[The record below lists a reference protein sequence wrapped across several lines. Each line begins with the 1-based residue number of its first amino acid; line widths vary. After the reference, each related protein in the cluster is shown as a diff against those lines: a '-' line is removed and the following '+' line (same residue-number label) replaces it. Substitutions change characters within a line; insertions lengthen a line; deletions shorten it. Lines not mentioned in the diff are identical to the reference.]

1 MLTGSIFLDLTI
13 IFVAVAIL
21 AFFAKMFK
29 QPLIPVY
36 IITGILLV
44 PVFNILHNDAFVSA
58 ISQFGIVF
66 LLFIAG
72 LELDFTRLKNVT
84 KVSILGGSIL
94 VGLLFALGFAVSKA
108 FGFTSISSVYMG
120 LVLSF
125 SSTMVI
131 VKLLS
136 DKNELDSL
144 HGKIGLGLLIVQDVF
159 AIVAFILLSSYQ
171 DFSIGRLGWLALIIV
186 AILGG
191 VYLLS
196 KFVFPK
202 LFKFVAESQE
212 LLLITAIALCLF
224 FASLFGFFISAE
236 ALGIG
241 AFIAGL
247 ALANL
252 PYNLEIISRISPL
265 KDFFAMLFFISLG
278 MLLPLTQLSS
288 LLVPTIV
295 FLVLIIMAKPLITFF
310 LVKAFGYMP
319 RVSFLTAISQSQVS
333 EFALILAFFGIAT
346 KQISQDLFASIVII
360 AIVTIALT
368 SYLTQ
373 HRNIIFSKLKRPFSP
388 FVKTGREMSLA
399 YLPKTFRKKFVLL
412 VGYDRLGFSILETLK
427 KLKDIPVVVDFN
439 PEVIQQLR
447 EDKVN
452 CVYGDVTDSDLL
464 DNLHL
469 KECKL
474 IISTVPDMQAS
485 ALLIRRFKEINKRG
499 FIFLTSETVDGAL
512 KLYKEGADYV
522 IIPRY
527 VGGKHLSL
535 MVKKAKFNVKEIMKN
550 KLENLHELQRRQ
562 EHVTRHR

>member
-1 MLTGSIFLDLTI
+1 
-13 IFVAVAIL
+13 
-21 AFFAKMFK
+21 
-29 QPLIPVY
+29 
-36 IITGILLV
+36 
-44 PVFNILHNDAFVSA
+44 
-58 ISQFGIVF
+58 
-66 LLFIAG
+66 
-72 LELDFTRLKNVT
+72 
-84 KVSILGGSIL
+84 
-94 VGLLFALGFAVSKA
+94 
-108 FGFTSISSVYMG
+108 
-120 LVLSF
+120 
-125 SSTMVI
+125 
-131 VKLLS
+131 
-136 DKNELDSL
+136 
-144 HGKIGLGLLIVQDVF
+144 
-159 AIVAFILLSSYQ
+159 
-171 DFSIGRLGWLALIIV
+171 
-186 AILGG
+186 
-191 VYLLS
+191 
-196 KFVFPK
+196 
-202 LFKFVAESQE
+202 
-212 LLLITAIALCLF
+212 
-224 FASLFGFFISAE
+224 
-236 ALGIG
+236 
-241 AFIAGL
+241 
-247 ALANL
+247 
-252 PYNLEIISRISPL
+252 
-265 KDFFAMLFFISLG
+265 